1 MPTFADPRRGS
12 LVPLPNGRPHGG
24 RASTGRPTNLVV
36 VDPIPLFVE
45 GLRALLTRTPAI
57 RALGTAATP
66 QTALNLCDRA
76 KPDVVLVDA
85 VLDPRCQFARALAS
99 AARPGPAPII
109 LFTLREPLRSAR
121 YLSAAASSGVS
132 GFVLR
137 SASPARVVEAIRRA
151 HLEGRYLDP
160 DLSALSGA
168 PQVRHLL
175 PNTPSTRQP
184 LSRREHEVLRLIAE
198 GMENQEIADVLFVSV
213 ETIRTHVKSILRK
226 LHTRDRAHAVAVAFR
241 LGVLLPFGDNQP
253 GDDHPGTVPPI
264 TPRSGHEHVRG
275 PSLAR
280 VTSR

>member
-1 MPTFADPRRGS
+1 MPTSADPRRGP
-12 LVPLPNGRPHGG
+12 LVPVRGPLPNGRPHGG
-24 RASTGRPTNLVV
+24 GPRGRQTNLVV
-36 VDPIPLFVE
+36 VDPIPLFIE

-85 VLDPRCQFARALAS
+85 VLDPSCQFARALAS
-99 AARPGPAPII
+99 AAHPGPAPTI
-109 LFTLREPLRSAR
+109 LFVLREPLRNAR
-121 YLSAAASSGVS
+121 FLSAAAGSGVS

-137 SASPARVVEAIRRA
+137 SANPTRFIEAIRRA

-160 DLSALSGA
+160 DLAALSGG
-168 PQVRHLL
+168 PQVRHLV
-175 PNTPSTRQP
+175 PSTPSTRQP
-184 LSRREHEVLRLIAE
+184 LSRREHEVLRLVAE
-198 GMENQEIADVLFVSV
+198 GMENQEIGDALFVSV

-241 LGVLLPFGDNQP
+241 LGVLLPFGDDQP
-253 GDDHPGTVPPI
+253 DDTVRPI
-264 TPRSGHEHVRG
+264 TSSSGHEHGRAA
-275 PSLAR
+275 SLAR